1 MFGKFTKISK
11 FTKKSKFTDNSK
23 ITIFG
28 DVTKKG
34 NFVIYIL
41 TITLFA
47 LPFMVSLPCMVITT
61 FTNYGKIT
69 TNGLFR
75 TVKVFNP
82 CLFVFLPPA

>member
-1 MFGKFTKISK
+1 MYCAGD
-11 FTKKSKFTDNSK
+11 KKKNTNGAGLTDNSK

-41 TITLFA
+41 NITLFA

-61 FTNYGKIT
+61 IYQ
-69 TNGLFR
+69 LR
-75 TVKVFNP
+75 
-82 CLFVFLPPA
+82 